1 MHGRTSGRFHRRRA
15 HSPGGP
21 WARRGRPPPFYHRF
35 EMEANLPTKIS
46 PSEAFAGQLLF
57 HSYHFPP
64 IGGSG
69 AQRPLRM
76 VRCLASLGYRPVV
89 VTGGGATEDRWAPE
103 DRTLVADIPPGLDV
117 RRLEAASEP
126 SGSSRWR
133 GRAERWLFLRPRW
146 SDWWIESSVELG
158 IRASEDVDLIYVWMQ
173 PYDSAE
179 AGAALSRR
187 LGKPWVA
194 DLGDPWALDEM
205 MVYPTGMHRRRD
217 LARMGSL
224 LGTASAIVMS
234 TPEAARRL
242 LAAFPRLVD
251 RPVVVIP
258 NGFAAEDFTGG
269 RPERRDGPFRIVHT
283 GYLHT
288 ELGLQQ
294 RRSQPLRRALGGTIR
309 GLDILTRSHVYLVE
323 AVNRLLESD
332 TSLAGML
339 ELHLAGVMTD
349 ADREVARRCSATELH
364 GYVTHAES
372 VELMRSADLLFLP
385 MQNLPPGVR
394 ATIVPGKTY
403 EYLASGTPILGAVP
417 DGDARDIL
425 EQAGNS
431 ILVRPDDVAGMSA
444 AIGSELE
451 QLRAGIPSRLPDPAF
466 VGRFE
471 YGRLAADLAAV
482 LDAVRGS
489 TVRPLTAG

>member
-1 MHGRTSGRFHRRRA
+1 
-15 HSPGGP
+15 
-21 WARRGRPPPFYHRF
+21 
-35 EMEANLPTKIS
+35 MEANPPAEVLSTNHAP
-46 PSEAFAGQLLF
+46 AGRLLF

-69 AQRPLRM
+69 AQRPLQM
-76 VRCLASLGYRPVV
+76 VRCLEKLGYRSIV

-133 GRAERWLFLRPRW
+133 GRAERWLFLRPGW
-146 SDWWIESSVELG
+146 SRWWIENSVNLG
-158 IRASEDVDLIYVWMQ
+158 AQVSDDIDLVYVWMQ

-205 MVYPTGMHRRRD
+205 MVYPSRIHRRRD

-234 TPEAARRL
+234 TPEAVRRL
-242 LAAFPRLVD
+242 LAAFPRLCD
-251 RPVVVIP
+251 RPVVAIP
-258 NGFAAEDFTGG
+258 NGFAAEDFEGARPG
-269 RPERRDGPFRIVHT
+269 RSDGTYRIVHT

-294 RRSQPLRRALGGTIR
+294 RRSQPIRRALGGSVP
-309 GLDILTRSHVYLVE
+309 GLDILTRSHVYLVK
-323 AVNRLLESD
+323 AVNLLLEGD
-332 TSLAGML
+332 PSLAGIV
-339 ELHLAGVMTD
+339 ELHLAGVMTE
-349 ADREVARRCSATELH
+349 ADREVARRCPAATLH

-372 VELMRSADLLFLP
+372 IELMRSADLLFLP
-385 MQNLPPGVR
+385 MQNLPLGVR

-403 EYLASGTPILGAVP
+403 EYLASGAPILAAVP

-425 EQAGNS
+425 QRAGNA

-444 AIGSELE
+444 AIRSELDR
-451 QLRAGIPSRLPDPAF
+451 LRAGAPPRTPDPAL
-466 VGRFE
+466 VARFE
-471 YGRLAADLAAV
+471 YGRLAAELAAV
-482 LDAVRGS
+482 FDVVREAAALHPIPTS
-489 TVRPLTAG
+489 V